1 MNSVIVAIVVVMS
14 NSIAVYADRFRRHR
28 EYPEVATTLPET
40 NVMITL
46 NASSFEYLMQDY
58 EFEMMIDTMN
68 HSEQPLIEIAATAVK
83 GDVGVFTP
91 ACSDRSFWNKYNIPL
106 EYVQAAQYFK
116 DTPIP
121 AWSDEAY
128 LDFKKTGNRQKGQ
141 NMMWSRQSRLPY
153 LALAECKFYDSTY
166 LEAIESTLT
175 ALATQRSWV
184 FPAADQDL
192 EYFNGER
199 YFMDLS
205 SSWIAANIGFT
216 VFLLNNT
223 ISTATKSTVV
233 EALNKRV
240 FTPLKMSFQGK
251 APWQWWV
258 TSSSNHNAVIWTGV
272 MIASFCAQENIAD
285 RNYYANKAI
294 TYSKNYLNSFSSDGY
309 ASEGVGYFNYG
320 FSNYAVL
327 RKLLYDGTNGS
338 YDAFADSKAINSALF
353 AKEFGM
359 SQGDAANFADCKFDV
374 FFNQGI
380 VKTIDDSF
388 QLSQIQAN
396 GDDFEEP
403 SLSEGLNLVYY
414 LATFMKTPVVEN
426 VITKGMNDLRRYYD
440 TSGVLVV
447 RSNALNDGKGI
458 AATFKLGG
466 NFGGHSHNDIGSYV
480 ITVHGNKMTGDVGGP
495 LYYDADSF
503 NQNRYK
509 SPLMNSYGHPLPV
522 VHGALQSEANSV
534 INKKV
539 LKVVSKSFT
548 NSVDSIVFDI
558 TGAYPVSRL
567 VSLLRTN
574 TVDRENLTVVVSDT
588 IKCSS
593 LCTFQDALVTNQK
606 WTFTGSNTGFF
617 SDSSNKNKLYVE
629 VTSSA
634 PFVWNSTL
642 LTSYKVTFTRVGVYL
657 TQPTTAAEFKFKF
670 TLTASSSPSK
680 PFIIQPMAVKPAAM
694 PRKPLPTPIVH
705 KPASNP
711 KPSPRVPKPIPS
723 PRAPKP
729 KPSPR
734 VPKPKPSPR
743 APKPKPSPRAP
754 KPKPS
759 PRAPKP
765 KPSPRAPKPKPS
777 PR

>member
-1 MNSVIVAIVVVMS
+1 MNSVIVAIVVVIS
-14 NSIAVYADRFRRHR
+14 NSIAIYAGSFRRHR

-58 EFEMMIDTMN
+58 EFEMMIDTMH

-223 ISTATKSTVV
+223 ISKATKSTVV

-272 MIASFCAQENIAD
+272 MIASFCAQENLAD

-327 RKLLYDGTNGS
+327 RKLMYDGTNGS

-396 GDDFEEP
+396 DDDFEEP

-574 TVDRENLTVVVSDT
+574 TVDRENQTIVVSDT
-588 IKCSS
+588 IFLIHPIKTSCMLKSRALLR
-593 LCTFQDALVTNQK
+593 LCGILHF
-606 WTFTGSNTGFF
+606 
-617 SDSSNKNKLYVE
+617 
-629 VTSSA
+629 
-634 PFVWNSTL
+634 
-642 LTSYKVTFTRVGVYL
+642 
-657 TQPTTAAEFKFKF
+657 
-670 TLTASSSPSK
+670 
-680 PFIIQPMAVKPAAM
+680 
-694 PRKPLPTPIVH
+694 
-705 KPASNP
+705 
-711 KPSPRVPKPIPS
+711 
-723 PRAPKP
+723 
-729 KPSPR
+729 
-734 VPKPKPSPR
+734 
-743 APKPKPSPRAP
+743 
-754 KPKPS
+754 
-759 PRAPKP
+759 
-765 KPSPRAPKPKPS
+765 
-777 PR
+777 

>member
-1 MNSVIVAIVVVMS
+1 MNTAIVAIVIVVVIS
-14 NSIAVYADRFRRHR
+14 NSIAIYADSFRRHR
-28 EYPEVATTLPET
+28 KHPEVATTLPET
-40 NVMITL
+40 NGMIIL

-58 EFEMMIDTMN
+58 EFEMMMDTMH
-68 HSEQPLIEIAATAVK
+68 HSQQPLIEISTVAVK
-83 GDVGVFTP
+83 GELGVFTP
-91 ACSDRSFWNKYNIPL
+91 ACSDRSFWNKYDIPL

-116 DTPIP
+116 ATPIP

-141 NMMWSRQSRLPY
+141 DMMWSRQSRLPY

-166 LEAIESTLT
+166 LEAIESTLM
-175 ALATQRSWV
+175 ALATQRSWA

-205 SSWIAANIGFT
+205 SSWISANIGFT

-223 ISTATKSTVV
+223 ISTATRSTVA

-240 FTPLKMSFQGK
+240 FTPLKMSFEGK

-309 ASEGVGYFNYG
+309 ACEGVGYFNYG

-327 RKLLYDGTNGS
+327 RKLLYDGTKGS
-338 YDAFADSKAINSALF
+338 YDAFADSKATNSALF

-359 SQGDAANFADCKFDV
+359 SQGDAANFADCHFDV
-374 FFNQGI
+374 FFNKGL
-380 VKTIDDSF
+380 VNTIDDSF
-388 QLSQIQAN
+388 QLSQLQAN
-396 GDDFEEP
+396 EDDFDEP
-403 SLSEGLNLVYY
+403 SRNEGLNLVYY
-414 LATFMKTPVVEN
+414 LASFMKTPVVNN
-426 VITKGMNDLRRYYD
+426 VITKGMYDLRRYYD

-480 ITVHGNKMTGDVGGP
+480 IAVHGNKMTGDVGGP
-495 LYYDADSF
+495 LFYDADSF

-534 INKKV
+534 IGKNV

-567 VSLLRTN
+567 ASLLRTN
-574 TVDRENLTVVVSDT
+574 TVDRVNQIIVVSDT

-617 SDSSNKNKLYVE
+617 SDSSNNNKLYVE

-670 TLTASSSPSK
+670 TLTASSSPSQ
-680 PFIIQPMAVKPAAM
+680 PFIGKPMAVKPASS
-694 PRKPLPTPIVH
+694 PRKPLPTIVH
-705 KPASNP
+705 KPASKPN
-711 KPSPRVPKPIPS
+711 PSPRKPLPTIVHKPALKPNPS
-723 PRAPKP
+723 PRKPLPTIVYKPALKP
-729 KPSPR
+729 KQKKS
-734 VPKPKPSPR
+734 
-743 APKPKPSPRAP
+743 
-754 KPKPS
+754 
-759 PRAPKP
+759 
-765 KPSPRAPKPKPS
+765 
-777 PR
+777 